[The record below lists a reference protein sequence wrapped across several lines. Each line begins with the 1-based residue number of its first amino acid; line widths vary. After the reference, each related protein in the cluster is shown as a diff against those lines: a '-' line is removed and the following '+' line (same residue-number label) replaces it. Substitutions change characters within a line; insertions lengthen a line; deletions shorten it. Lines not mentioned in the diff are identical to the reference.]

1 MNLGLGIDAGGTYT
15 DAVLVDLD
23 GREVLA
29 KGKALT
35 TKGDYT
41 LGVCRAIDA
50 LAIQDPGRI
59 SMVALSTTLA
69 TNAIVENKGGRVGL
83 ILIGYPREIA
93 RLLPK
98 EARWAMVRG
107 VHSIRGEELEPLDL
121 RDLRAKIRELAP
133 EVDVFAISSYLGVR
147 NAAHELAAKK
157 IAEET
162 GLPCVCGHELTSEL
176 NSVERALTVFFNARL
191 IPLIVRLIQSVER
204 ALKAR
209 GIDAPMNVV
218 KSDGTLMGREM
229 AMQRPI
235 DTMYSGPVA
244 SVGGARW
251 LTGIKDALVLDMGGT
266 TTDIAR
272 LIDGR
277 PKGSQG
283 LSLVKYRLAVGTLDI
298 KTSGLGGDSEI
309 KLDGRGGFTIGP
321 ERVLPISYIA
331 WQEPHIKD
339 ELKAWVEERDL
350 HVDAGLLPPIA
361 VYTFLEGNQR
371 NGALSSVEEKVL
383 DFLQEKSASVFQIAA
398 HLDYPYPSLLS
409 LRGLEERGLIHR
421 VGLTPTDILTG
432 VGVLDLWD
440 GEAARWALELYA
452 KRLGM
457 KAEDFALSVRRELTR
472 RLASV
477 LLGAALGEETRGSGW
492 ETDACQYLLQK
503 SLFGGEGAVRVSL
516 GLDLPLI
523 GVGAPVA
530 AYLPDVAKGLGCE
543 LVLPEHHEVANAVG
557 AVIGQISYRSEAVI
571 RSLET
576 GGLAVYGP
584 GQRQTF
590 KHRAQAI
597 KAAAEMV
604 RNDAMEKAAMAGGED
619 VEVIVRIDDRY
630 ASIGTD
636 NLGAFLVETR
646 VVAEAVGR
654 PPARSTR

>member
-1 MNLGLGIDAGGTYT
+1 LNLGLGIDAGGTYT

-50 LAIQDPGRI
+50 LDLKDPGKI

-83 ILIGYPREIA
+83 VLIGYPREIA
-93 RLLPK
+93 GMLPR
-98 EARWAMVRG
+98 EAKWAMVRG
-107 VHSIRGEELEPLDL
+107 VHSIRGEELEPLDVE
-121 RDLRAKIRELAP
+121 DLRLKISELAP

-147 NAAHELAAKK
+147 NSAHEAAAREM
-157 IAEET
+157 AEET

-191 IPLIVRLIQSVER
+191 IPLIVGLIESVER
-204 ALKAR
+204 ALRAR
-209 GIDAPMNVV
+209 GIHAPMNVV
-218 KSDGTLMGREM
+218 KSDGCLMGRDM

-272 LIDGR
+272 LVGGR
-277 PKGSQG
+277 PKGSEG
-283 LSLVKYRLAVGTLDI
+283 VSLDKYRLAVGTLDI

-309 KLDGRGGFTIGP
+309 KLNGRGGFAIGP
-321 ERVLPISYIA
+321 ERVVPISYVA
-331 WQEPHIKD
+331 WREPQIKD
-339 ELKAWVEERDL
+339 ELKAWVEGRDL

-361 VYTFLEGNQR
+361 VYTFLEGNQK
-371 NGALSSVEEKVL
+371 NGSLSSLEEKVL
-383 DFLQEKSASVFQIAA
+383 GLLQGGSASVFQIAA
-398 HLDYPYPSLLS
+398 RLDYPYPSLLS
-409 LRGLEERGLIHR
+409 FRGLEERGLIHR
-421 VGLTPTDILTG
+421 VGLTPTDVLSG
-432 VGVLDLWD
+432 AGLLDLWD
-440 GEAARWALELYA
+440 GEAARLAIRLYA
-452 KRLGM
+452 RRLGM
-457 KAEDFALSVRRELTR
+457 KADDFILAVRKELTQ

-477 LLGAALGEETRGSGW
+477 LVGAALEEETRGGGW
-492 ETDACQYLLQK
+492 ETPLCQHLLKK
-503 SLFGGEGAVRVSL
+503 SLFGGKGAVRVSV

-557 AVIGQISYRSEAVI
+557 AVIGQISFKSEAVI

-576 GGLAVYGP
+576 GGVAVYGP
-584 GQRQTF
+584 GQRKTF
-590 KHRAQAI
+590 KHRSQAL
-597 KAAAEMV
+597 KAAQEMV
-604 RNDAMEKAAMAGGED
+604 GNDAREKAAMAGGED
-619 VEVIVRIDDRY
+619 VEVFVRVDDRY
-630 ASIGTD
+630 ANISAD
-636 NLGAFLVETR
+636 SPGAFLVETR

-654 PPARSTR
+654 PPARSIR

>member
-277 PKGSQG
+277 P
-283 LSLVKYRLAVGTLDI
+283 
-298 KTSGLGGDSEI
+298 
-309 KLDGRGGFTIGP
+309 
-321 ERVLPISYIA
+321 
-331 WQEPHIKD
+331 
-339 ELKAWVEERDL
+339 
-350 HVDAGLLPPIA
+350 
-361 VYTFLEGNQR
+361 
-371 NGALSSVEEKVL
+371 
-383 DFLQEKSASVFQIAA
+383 
-398 HLDYPYPSLLS
+398 
-409 LRGLEERGLIHR
+409 
-421 VGLTPTDILTG
+421 
-432 VGVLDLWD
+432 
-440 GEAARWALELYA
+440 
-452 KRLGM
+452 
-457 KAEDFALSVRRELTR
+457 
-472 RLASV
+472 
-477 LLGAALGEETRGSGW
+477 
-492 ETDACQYLLQK
+492 
-503 SLFGGEGAVRVSL
+503 
-516 GLDLPLI
+516 
-523 GVGAPVA
+523 
-530 AYLPDVAKGLGCE
+530 
-543 LVLPEHHEVANAVG
+543 
-557 AVIGQISYRSEAVI
+557 
-571 RSLET
+571 
-576 GGLAVYGP
+576 
-584 GQRQTF
+584 
-590 KHRAQAI
+590 
-597 KAAAEMV
+597 
-604 RNDAMEKAAMAGGED
+604 
-619 VEVIVRIDDRY
+619 
-630 ASIGTD
+630 
-636 NLGAFLVETR
+636 
-646 VVAEAVGR
+646 
-654 PPARSTR
+654 